1 MKKAAP
7 QNTSRPEEI
16 VQQYLQFL
24 DGHLDDLV
32 QGKATQMLQLR
43 QIAAALYISHYHLT
57 DTVKQLLGHHPCH
70 FYDQKII
77 LKAKEMLAETSLPVS
92 EIALTLT
99 YDPSNFSKF
108 FKKLTGQTPGDYRK
122 AQLKG

>member
-1 MKKAAP
+1 MKKAE
-7 QNTSRPEEI
+7 QHTTSRPEEI
-16 VQQYLQFL
+16 AQRYLQFL
-24 DGHLDDLV
+24 DRHLEDLV
-32 QGKATQMLQLR
+32 QGRVTEMLQLR

-77 LKAKEMLAETSLPVS
+77 SKAKEMLAGTSLPVAD
-92 EIALTLT
+92 IALTLT

-108 FKKLTGQTPGDYRK
+108 FKKFTGQTPGDYRK
-122 AQLKG
+122 AQQAY